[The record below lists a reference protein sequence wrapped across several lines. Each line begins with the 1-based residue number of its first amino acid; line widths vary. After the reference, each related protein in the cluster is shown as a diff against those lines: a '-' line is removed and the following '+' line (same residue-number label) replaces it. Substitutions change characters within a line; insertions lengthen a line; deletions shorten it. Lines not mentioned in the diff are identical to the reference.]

1 MGTLS
6 NHRYYRLP
14 FLLLQLPV
22 MMMVVV
28 VVGVR
33 VLMSR
38 MEVPVRRPKGLRWLR
53 IVCPLVMSV
62 DVRRRY

>member
-1 MGTLS
+1 M
-6 NHRYYRLP
+6 P

-22 MMMVVV
+22 LMMMVVV

-33 VLMSR
+33 VLISR
-38 MEVPVRRPKGLRWLR
+38 MEVPIWRPKGLWLR
-53 IVCPLVMSV
+53 MLCPLVMSV